1 MDIEAYI
8 ASGVLELYVAG
19 QLSEKENME
28 VAGYA
33 QKYPEIMAE
42 IVEIEN
48 SILALSAAVAPKQT
62 QGFSNIKKKLAETED
77 PGTTPIQIHGDR
89 SKWAP
94 YLGWAAA
101 LVFAIGLG
109 YLYKQNSEL
118 SNELQIA
125 ETELLQMEQ
134 QIAEATSSLE
144 KSKELLHTL
153 RDKNVVVVPLGGQ
166 NVSPDSY
173 AKAYWNKEQD
183 QLFIDAQGLP
193 EPPEGMAYQVWS
205 LTLDPL
211 TPTSVGLLED
221 FINDENKVFALA
233 NPNESQAFG
242 ITLEPNGGSE
252 FPTLEQLYVL
262 GTVASS
268 S

>member
-1 MDIEAYI
+1 MDTKAYI

-28 VAGYA
+28 VAQYA
-33 QKYPEIMAE
+33 REYPEIMAE
-42 IVEIEN
+42 IIEIEN
-48 SILALSAAVAPKQT
+48 SILALSSAIAPKQ
-62 QGFSNIKKKLAETED
+62 GPVFEGIKERLIHDNEGPE
-77 PGTTPIQIHGDR
+77 PIQLHNR
-89 SKWAP
+89 RTHWTS
-94 YLGWAAA
+94 YLGWAASFVLA
-101 LVFAIGLG
+101 VGLV
-109 YLYKQNSEL
+109 YLYQENQEL
-118 SNELQIA
+118 NAGLTNA
-125 ETELLQMEQ
+125 EMEMIRMEQ

-144 KSKELLHTL
+144 KSKELLTTL
-153 RDKNVVVVPLGGQ
+153 RDKNVAVIPLGGQ
-166 NVSPDSY
+166 EVSPDSY

-221 FINDENKVFALA
+221 FTDDENRIFALV
-233 NPNESQAFG
+233 NPNNSQAFG
-242 ITLEPNGGSE
+242 ITLEPAGGSA

-262 GTVASS
+262 GTVSS